1 MKQWICVFLIF
12 ALVAGT
18 VFSQEAEEKEKEA
31 SQFEQRQEKILFGL
45 ETEIVELIDK
55 VIEEEDFEYGD
66 DFYTLFNKTRSNS
79 VRTKIIGY
87 FEKTKDDRLKD
98 FAAELLEDPF
108 EENKEIVNAVF
119 SYVSQVP
126 VPQAL
131 EPLRVLLE
139 SEDETFQIQTVK
151 TLGKIGT
158 EEDAQNLRKFLDKE
172 IQPGVK
178 QAVIDALGD
187 LGTSDSWDSLC
198 EIVNDKAEDT
208 YMRMHAVESLGKIDS
223 DKAAGI
229 LVSLYDDKDAN
240 FRVSVIKGLA
250 TSSDPEAQAVLIEA
264 LQDSYFR
271 VRLEALEAIKNQKLS
286 AAFKSLLYRAK
297 NDSENVVK
305 YKAYETLAALGEKD
319 GLDYL
324 VSLVKSDKQTETT
337 RGKAATALLK
347 YAFGE
352 TLNPVIAAAESTL
365 NDEKQKKVR
374 YALGKEFAKYE
385 SAALEDIC
393 LKYLEN
399 SDVATK
405 GTGLDIYA
413 KNAFPALTKKVEEI
427 AKNEKEGAN
436 QKKAKYILEKLE
448 RAGRIV
454 RSTTTE

>member
-1 MKQWICVFLIF
+1 MKQWICIFFIF
-12 ALVAGT
+12 ALVIVNT
-18 VFSQEAEEKEKEA
+18 FSQETEEKET
-31 SQFEQRQEKILFGL
+31 SQFEQRQEKIMFGL
-45 ETEIVELIDK
+45 ESEIVELIDK
-55 VIEEEDFEYGD
+55 VIEEEDYEYSD
-66 DFYTLFNKTRSNS
+66 DLYALFNKTRSSS
-79 VRTKIIGY
+79 VREKIIKY

-108 EENKEIVNAVF
+108 EENKEIVNAIF

-126 VPQAL
+126 VPQAV
-131 EPLRVLLE
+131 EPLRVLLD

-151 TLGKIGT
+151 TLGKIGNQ
-158 EEDAQNLRKFLDKE
+158 EDAEKLRKFLDKE

-187 LGTSDSWDSLC
+187 LGTTDSWDSLC
-198 EIVNDKAEDT
+198 EIVNDKGEDT

-223 DKAAGI
+223 DQAAGI

-250 TSSDPEAQAVLIEA
+250 ASTAPEAQSVLIEA

-271 VRLEALEAIKNQKLS
+271 VRLEALEAIKNQKLVS
-286 AAFKSLLYRAK
+286 ALKSLLYRAK

-305 YKAYETLAALGEKD
+305 YKAYESLAALGEKD

-347 YAFGE
+347 YAFSE
-352 TLNPVIAAAESTL
+352 TVYPIITAAESTL

-385 SAALEDIC
+385 SSVLEDIC

-405 GTGLDIYA
+405 GTGLDIYS
-413 KNAFPALTKKVEEI
+413 KNAFSALTAKVEEI
-427 AKNEKEGAN
+427 AANEKEGAN

-454 RSTTTE
+454 RTKPAEQN

>member
-1 MKQWICVFLIF
+1 MIF
-12 ALVAGT
+12 ALTVAVG
-18 VFSQEAEEKEKEA
+18 FSQEAEEKEKEA
-31 SQFEQRQEKILFGL
+31 SQIEQRQEKIMFGL
-45 ETEIVELIDK
+45 ESEIVELIDK

-66 DFYTLFNKTRSNS
+66 DFYALFNKTRSTS
-79 VRTKIIGY
+79 VREKIIKY

-108 EENKEIVNAVF
+108 EESKEIVNAVF

-139 SEDETFQIQTVK
+139 SEDETFQIQTIK
-151 TLGKIGT
+151 TLGKIGN
-158 EEDAQNLRKFLDKE
+158 EEDAQNLRNFLEAE

-187 LGTSDSWDSLC
+187 LGTADSWESLC
-198 EIVNDKAEDT
+198 NIVNDKGEDT

-223 DKAAGI
+223 DQAAGI

-250 TSSDPEAQAVLIEA
+250 ASAAPEAQAVLIEA

-337 RGKAATALLK
+337 RAKAATALLK
-347 YAFGE
+347 YAFAE

-413 KNAFPALTKKVEEI
+413 KNAFSALTQKVEEI

-454 RSTTTE
+454 RSAPTE

>member
-1 MKQWICVFLIF
+1 MKQWICIF
-12 ALVAGT
+12 FIFILVIANT
-18 VFSQEAEEKEKEA
+18 FSQETEEKET
-31 SQFEQRQEKILFGL
+31 SQLEQRQEKIMFGL
-45 ETEIVELIDK
+45 ETEIIELIDK
-55 VIEEEDFEYGD
+55 VIEEEDYEYSD
-66 DFYTLFNKTRSNS
+66 NLYALFNKTRSS
-79 VRTKIIGY
+79 SLREKIIQY

-131 EPLRVLLE
+131 EPLRVLLD

-151 TLGKIGT
+151 TLGKIGNQD
-158 EEDAQNLRKFLDKE
+158 DAKKLRLFLDKE

-187 LGTSDSWDSLC
+187 LGTTDSWDSLC
-198 EIVNDKAEDT
+198 EIVNDKGEDT

-223 DKAAGI
+223 DQAAGI

-250 TSSDPEAQAVLIEA
+250 VSTAPEAQAVLIEA

-271 VRLEALEAIKNQKLS
+271 VRLEALEAIKNQKLAS
-286 AAFKSLLYRAK
+286 ALKSLLYRAK

-305 YKAYETLAALGEKD
+305 FKAYETLAALGEKD

-324 VSLVKSDKQTETT
+324 ISLVKSDKQTEAT

-347 YAFGE
+347 YAFSE
-352 TLNPVIAAAESTL
+352 TVYPVINAAESTL

-385 SAALEDIC
+385 SSALEDIC

-405 GTGLDIYA
+405 GTGLDIYSR
-413 KNAFPALTKKVEEI
+413 NAFSSLTAKVEEI
-427 AKNEKEGAN
+427 AANDKEGAN

-448 RAGRIV
+448 RAGRII
-454 RSTTTE
+454 RTKAAE